1 MSAVVLHGFAGSA
14 QALLRFFPGA
24 AAPELPGHGA
34 APDARSWEAALDDLG
49 SSLHARAVLFGY
61 SMGAR
66 LALAL
71 ALRHPQRIERLVLES
86 GTAGIEEAAA
96 RARREAED
104 DALAGF
110 LEREGME
117 RFVERWEQH
126 PTLASLK
133 PFAALLR
140 PERLAH
146 RPQGLASAL
155 RHLGT
160 GAQPSYWEE
169 LRRLEVPVLLVAGAQ
184 DEKFAAIARRMRALL
199 PRAALRLVPD
209 CGHAPHLE
217 RPAAFAEAL
226 AVPGRQE

>member
-1 MSAVVLHGFAGSA
+1 VSAVLLHGFAGSS

-24 AAPELPGHGA
+24 AAPELPGHGL
-34 APDARSWEAALDDLG
+34 APDATTWEAALGDLAA
-49 SSLHARAVLFGY
+49 SLHGPSVLFGY

-71 ALRHPQRIERLVLES
+71 ALRHPQRVERLVLES
-86 GTAGIEEAAA
+86 GTPGIEDAAA
-96 RARREAED
+96 RARRKAED

-110 LEREGME
+110 IEREGME
-117 RFVERWEQH
+117 RFVERWEEH

-133 PFAALLR
+133 PFAPQLR

-169 LRRLEVPVLLVAGAQ
+169 LRGLELPVLLVAGEQ
-184 DEKFAAIARRMRALL
+184 DEKFAAIARRMRERL

-226 AVPGRQE
+226 AAPWSER

>member
-1 MSAVVLHGFAGSA
+1 MNAVVLHGFAGSPA
-14 QALLRFFPGA
+14 PLLRFFPGA

-34 APDARSWEAALDDLG
+34 APDATSWEAALDGLAE
-49 SSLHARAVLFGY
+49 SMSAPSLVFGY

-71 ALRHPQRIERLVLES
+71 ALRHPRRVERLILES
-86 GTAGIEEAAA
+86 GTAGIEEPIARAA
-96 RARREAED
+96 RKADD

-110 LEREGME
+110 IEREGME
-117 RFVERWEQH
+117 KFVDRWEQH

-133 PFAALLR
+133 PFAAQLR
-140 PERLAH
+140 PGRLAH
-146 RPQGLASAL
+146 RPAGLASAL

-160 GAQPSYWEE
+160 GAQPSYWDE
-169 LRRLEVPVLLVAGAQ
+169 LGALRVPVLLLAGAQ
-184 DEKFAAIARRMRALL
+184 DEKFAAIARRLRERM

-226 AVPGRQE
+226 AAPWSEP

>member
-14 QALLRFFPGA
+14 KALLRFFPGA
-24 AAPELPGHGA
+24 DAPELPGHGA
-34 APDARSWEAALDDLG
+34 APDATSWEAALDGL
-49 SSLHARAVLFGY
+49 SASLRGPSLLFGY

-71 ALRHPQRIERLVLES
+71 ALRHPERVERLVLES
-86 GTAGIEEAAA
+86 GTAGIEDLVA
-96 RARREAED
+96 RARRKADD
-104 DALAGF
+104 DALAD
-110 LEREGME
+110 LVEGE
-117 RFVERWEQH
+117 GTEKFVDRWEQH
-126 PTLASLK
+126 PTLASLR
-133 PFAALLR
+133 PFAAQLR

-146 RPQGLASAL
+146 RPRGIASAL

-169 LRRLEVPVLLVAGAQ
+169 LRKLEVPVLLVAGAE
-184 DEKFAAIARRMRALL
+184 DEKFAAIARRMLELL

-209 CGHAPHLE
+209 CGHAPHIE

-226 AVPGRQE
+226 AAPWREE

>member
-14 QALLRFFPGA
+14 KALLPFFPGA

-34 APDARSWEAALDDLG
+34 APDATSWEAALRDLG
-49 SSLHARAVLFGY
+49 ASLSRPKVLFGY

-71 ALRHPQRIERLVLES
+71 ALRHPDRVERLVLES
-86 GTAGIEEAAA
+86 GTAGIEDARE
-96 RARREAED
+96 RARRRADD

-110 LEREGME
+110 IEREGME
-117 RFVERWEQH
+117 KFVERWEEH

-133 PFAALLR
+133 PFAARLR

-146 RPQGLASAL
+146 RPRGLASAL
-155 RHLGT
+155 RQLGT

-169 LRRLEVPVLLVAGAQ
+169 LRGLEVPVLLLAGAQ
-184 DEKFAAIARRMRALL
+184 DEKFAALARRMRELL

-226 AVPGRQE
+226 ATPEEA